1 MIKIVYRL
9 CIQYAI
15 EMYNKYEMLPVHFE
29 LFVYQSC
36 VTVDSKYFEY
46 NEKRNVMKLVDPKY
60 I

>member
-15 EMYNKYEMLPVHFE
+15 EMYNKYEMLPVHFV
-29 LFVYQSC
+29 LPVYQSSWLI
-36 VTVDSKYFEY
+36 VNIWNAMRRKF
-46 NEKRNVMKLVDPKY
+46 MKSFYPKF